1 MEAIYLCLPFFLALY
16 LFTRHWLQKL
26 KNLPP
31 SPFLTFPI
39 IGHLYLLK
47 KPLHRTLADLS
58 ARYGPIVFL
67 RLGSRQT
74 LLVSSPSAAEEC
86 LSKNDVVFA
95 NRPQLLAG
103 KYIGYNYTSM
113 AWANYGD
120 HWRNLRRI
128 SALEILSTSR
138 IQMLSGIRS
147 DEVRSL
153 LLRLLENGT
162 ETVDMKTTFFEVTM
176 NVMMRMIAGKR
187 YYGGN
192 VVEVE
197 ETAKFQEIIEDTFR
211 LGDTTNIGDYL
222 PVLRWLGVK
231 GKEKGL
237 RELQRKRDRFMQGL
251 IEEHRTR
258 MAKESYSSSSCRAGE
273 KKKTMIEVL
282 LSLQEKE
289 AEYYTDEIIRGLM
302 LALLGAGIDTTSATL
317 EWAMSLLLNNPEVLK
332 KAQME
337 MDNQLGPNH
346 LIEESD
352 LSQLPYLHCIIRET
366 QRMYPAGP
374 IVPHE
379 SSKECMVGGYHIPR
393 GTMLLVNIWGIQ
405 NDPEVWKE
413 PRKFLPERFEV
424 GLEGEGHG
432 LRLMPFG
439 SGRRGCPGEGLAIR
453 MVGLVLGSLIQCFD
467 WKRVGEGKV
476 DMSEGI
482 GLTLPRAQPLLA
494 KCRPRPALINL
505 LSQI

>member
-1 MEAIYLCLPFFLALY
+1 MGGGTVARYSATVFFLTLASKA
-16 LFTRHWLQKL
+16 QK
-26 KNLPP
+26 
-31 SPFLTFPI
+31 SSTISISHFPI

-128 SALEILSTSR
+128 STLEILSTSR

-162 ETVDMKTTFFEVTM
+162 ETVDMKAAFFEMTM
-176 NVMMRMIAGKR
+176 NVMMRMIPGR
-187 YYGGN
+187 
-192 VVEVE
+192 
-197 ETAKFQEIIEDTFR
+197 
-211 LGDTTNIGDYL
+211 DTTNIGDYL

-258 MAKESYSSSSCRAGE
+258 MAKESYSSSSCRAVE

-282 LSLQEKE
+282 LSFQEKE

-302 LALLGAGIDTTSATL
+302 LVSSLRAGTDTTSATL
-317 EWAMSLLLNNPEVLK
+317 EWAMSLLLNNPQVLK

-337 MDNQLGPNH
+337 MDNQLGTNH

-405 NDPEVWKE
+405 NDPKVWKE
-413 PRKFLPERFEV
+413 PRKFLPERFEE

-467 WKRVGEGKV
+467 WERVGEGKV

-482 GLTLPRAQPLLA
+482 GLTLPKAQPLLA

>member
-1 MEAIYLCLPFFLALY
+1 MEATYLCLPFFLALY
-16 LFTRHWLQKL
+16 LSTRHWLQKL

-67 RLGSRQT
+67 RLGPRQT

-95 NRPQLLAG
+95 NRPQLLSG

-128 SALEILSTSR
+128 STLEILSTSR

-153 LLRLLENGT
+153 LLRLLENGA
-162 ETVDMKTTFFEVTM
+162 ET
-176 NVMMRMIAGKR
+176 
-187 YYGGN
+187 
-192 VVEVE
+192 VE

-258 MAKESYSSSSCRAGE
+258 MAKEVGE
-273 KKKTMIEVL
+273 KKTMIEVL

-302 LALLGAGIDTTSATL
+302 LALLGAGTDTTSATL

-393 GTMLLVNIWGIQ
+393 GTMLL
-405 NDPEVWKE
+405 
-413 PRKFLPERFEV
+413 
-424 GLEGEGHG
+424 
-432 LRLMPFG
+432 
-439 SGRRGCPGEGLAIR
+439 GLAIR

-467 WKRVGEGKV
+467 WERVGEGKV

-482 GLTLPRAQPLLA
+482 GLTLPKAQPLLA
-494 KCRPRPALINL
+494 KCRPRPALINV

>member
-162 ETVDMKTTFFEVTM
+162 ETV
-176 NVMMRMIAGKR
+176 
-187 YYGGN
+187 
-192 VVEVE
+192 E

-258 MAKESYSSSSCRAGE
+258 MAKEAGE

-393 GTMLLVNIWGIQ
+393 GTMLL
-405 NDPEVWKE
+405 
-413 PRKFLPERFEV
+413 
-424 GLEGEGHG
+424 
-432 LRLMPFG
+432 
-439 SGRRGCPGEGLAIR
+439 GLAIR

>member
-1 MEAIYLCLPFFLALY
+1 MEAIYLCLPFFFALY
-16 LFTRHWLQKL
+16 LFSRHWLQKL

-128 SALEILSTSR
+128 STLEILSTSR

-153 LLRLLENGT
+153 LLRLLENGA
-162 ETVDMKTTFFEVTM
+162 ETVDMKTAFFEMTM

-258 MAKESYSSSSCRAGE
+258 MAKESYSSSSCRVGE
-273 KKKTMIEVL
+273 KKTMIEVL

-302 LALLGAGIDTTSATL
+302 LVSFTIHHTHRPPISLLHASAT
-317 EWAMSLLLNNPEVLK
+317 
-332 KAQME
+332 
-337 MDNQLGPNH
+337 
-346 LIEESD
+346 
-352 LSQLPYLHCIIRET
+352 
-366 QRMYPAGP
+366 
-374 IVPHE
+374 
-379 SSKECMVGGYHIPR
+379 
-393 GTMLLVNIWGIQ
+393 
-405 NDPEVWKE
+405 
-413 PRKFLPERFEV
+413 
-424 GLEGEGHG
+424 
-432 LRLMPFG
+432 
-439 SGRRGCPGEGLAIR
+439 
-453 MVGLVLGSLIQCFD
+453 
-467 WKRVGEGKV
+467 
-476 DMSEGI
+476 
-482 GLTLPRAQPLLA
+482 
-494 KCRPRPALINL
+494 
-505 LSQI
+505 